1 MVVFNEV
8 LDTFS
13 KLGKT
18 KLFELRSNRLKIMT
32 VFGLDGLTTNLTNFP
47 LWSPTPEN
55 MMLSL
60 TVFWLKVDTQ
70 HF

>member
-18 KLFELRSNRLKIMT
+18 KLFVVRSTLLKIIP
-32 VFGLDGLTTNLTNFP
+32 VFELDGFITNLTNFP
-47 LWSPTPEN
+47 LWSPTPEKVI
-55 MMLSL
+55 LFL
-60 TVFWLKVDTQ
+60 TVF
-70 HF
+70 